1 MRRLEAPV
9 RSQGC
14 ERSGTKSLQGNR
26 KDRQWYLSLQWELDA
41 ELASSIVN
49 VEDDE
54 PLADTLAID
63 VGCESCD
70 VRT

>member
-1 MRRLEAPV
+1 MRSAA
-9 RSQGC
+9 
-14 ERSGTKSLQGNR
+14 SGAKSLQGER
-26 KDRQWYLSLQWELDA
+26 KQRQRYLCLQWELDP

-70 VRT
+70 VSTCV